1 LPGFNGP
8 CKILIDQFEAGEFS
22 MKRLFAGA
30 LAAGIM
36 TFAMSASAGAA
47 TLLTLTGPISGH
59 TVGPQS
65 TSDPC
70 IICATTASNP
80 AGFGYNNFIDTGAIS
95 SYDMWSTTPTATV
108 LDGVKGTPYTVG
120 QILTVTNNSPF
131 VVAIDVNT
139 AGGAGGGLETLQLFE
154 VWDTT
159 TNTVL
164 YNYTG
169 PTLIG
174 NISNNGNGYGD
185 WYLGNI
191 DLSGLSSTD
200 GILFHAKWNNA
211 TDGGES
217 FFLVPASAVPEPATW
232 AMMILGF
239 GMVGFAMRRRRSSE
253 LVEA

>member
-1 LPGFNGP
+1 
-8 CKILIDQFEAGEFS
+8 

-36 TFAMSASAGAA
+36 TFAMSASASAA

-65 TSDPC
+65 KSDPC
-70 IICATTASNP
+70 IICATTAQNP
-80 AGFGYNNFIDTGAIS
+80 AGFGYNNFTDTGAIS
-95 SYDMWSTTPTATV
+95 SYNMWSTTPTANV
-108 LDGVKGTPYTVG
+108 ADGVKGTPYTVG
-120 QILTVTNNSPF
+120 QILGVTNNSPF

-139 AGGAGGGLETLQLFE
+139 AKNGETLQLFE

-164 YNYTG
+164 YNYLG

-174 NISNNGNGYGD
+174 NVSNNGNGYGD

-191 DLSGLSSTD
+191 DLSGLPSTD
-200 GILFHAKWNNA
+200 GILFHAYWNNA
-211 TDGGES
+211 SDGGES
-217 FFLVPASAVPEPATW
+217 FFLVPTSAVPEPATW
-232 AMMILGF
+232 AMLIIGF